1 VPTCALP
8 GCARQQALK
17 TTTEHILTEHA
28 IALDQPVSAGLTHAD
43 MARRVALLKQFGS
56 HSMSFSTM
64 QPGMSYFEMPGIGYI
79 AYAQYWGMKFTLADP
94 VCAPQHRALILDR
107 FVERYPNA
115 VFVQV
120 TKPVVD
126 HLHRRHGFYGTQFGS
141 ESKIDLAT
149 WSLRGSKK
157 QIIRTAINQAR
168 NQGIE
173 IREGGFDH
181 DVKRISEAW
190 IRTRRCKNNEIRF
203 LIRPMIIDYREGTRY
218 FYAFHHGEAAGFIFF
233 DPIYRDGTLAGY
245 VPNISRSSA
254 NFKQG
259 LWYALMAHA
268 IETFKEEGVEYIDL
282 GLVPLMMAKEIEPQE
297 SCVLRMTMSVI
308 RERMDFLYNFKGLE
322 FAKSRFQ
329 RKVEKTYCCHRNAM
343 PAFAMTAMFR
353 LTRII

>member
-1 VPTCALP
+1 M
-8 GCARQQALK
+8 QEQAQVQVITLDRP
-17 TTTEHILTEHA
+17 L
-28 IALDQPVSAGLTHAD
+28 IADVTHLD
-43 MARRVALLKQFGS
+43 MARRVACLKQFGS
-56 HSMSFSTM
+56 HSMAFSTL
-64 QPGMSYFEMPGIGYI
+64 QPDMSYFDMPGVGYI
-79 AYAQYWGMKFTLADP
+79 AYASHWGMRFALADP
-94 VCAPQHRALILDR
+94 VCHPQHRALMLDR
-107 FVERYPNA
+107 FIEKYPNA

-126 HLHRRHGFYGTQFGS
+126 HLHSHYDYYGTQFGS

-149 WSLRGSKK
+149 WSLRGAKK

-173 IREGGFDH
+173 IRESGFNQ
-181 DVKRISEAW
+181 DVKKISEAW
-190 IRTRRCKNNEIRF
+190 IQTRRCKNNEIRF
-203 LIRPMIIDYREGTRY
+203 LIRPMLIDYREGTRY
-218 FYAFHHGEAAGFIFF
+218 FYAYLNGEAVGFIFF
-233 DPIYRDGTLAGY
+233 DPVYANNKLIGY

-268 IETFKEEGVEYIDL
+268 MDVFKAEGVEYLDL
-282 GLVPLMMAKEIEPQE
+282 GLVPLMMAKEVEPQE
-297 SCVLRMTMSVI
+297 SRLLRMTMSVI

-329 RKVEKTYCCHRNAM
+329 GRVEKTYCCHRNAM
-343 PAFAMTAMFR
+343 PGIAMTAMFR